1 MTYRDYY
8 KVLGVERGATPDDIS
23 RAYRKLAR
31 KYHPDVSKEAD
42 AEARFK
48 EIQEANEVLKDP
60 DKRRLYDKYGP
71 QWKAISEGR
80 QPPPGPDVSEMH
92 FDFGPFGV
100 GGNVNDLHSIFEQ
113 VFGAQQAQRAGARR
127 RPRPPRRDQETV
139 LDLSVADAF
148 RGGATDLQFTDTSTG
163 ERRRLSVNVPPGVR
177 EGQRIRL
184 AGQGAG
190 GADLF
195 LKVKVVAD
203 DRFRLKGDD
212 VYTTLRISAHEAVLG
227 GSASLDTL
235 DGKVKV
241 KIPPGSSTGRQIRLR
256 DRGYPTRAGGRGD
269 LYAELQIVVPPQPTD
284 EERALY
290 EQLAAVSRFD
300 PRA

>member
-8 KVLGVERGATPDDIS
+8 KVLGVERGATADDIS
-23 RAYRKLAR
+23 RSYRKLAR
-31 KYHPDVSKEAD
+31 KYHPDVSKEPD

-80 QPPPGPDVSEMH
+80 QPPQGPDPSEMH

-100 GGNVNDLHSIFEQ
+100 GSNVNDLHSIFEQ
-113 VFGAQQAQRAGARR
+113 VFGAQQQRAGARR
-127 RPRPPRRDQETV
+127 RQRPPRRDQETV

-195 LKVKVVAD
+195 LKVKIVAD

-212 VYTTLRISAHEAVLG
+212 VYTTLRISPHEAVLG
-227 GSASLDTL
+227 GSASLETL
-235 DGKVKV
+235 DGTVKV

-256 DRGYPTRAGGRGD
+256 ERGYPTRAGGRGD
-269 LYAELQIVVPPQPTD
+269 LYAEVQIAVPPKPTD

>member
-8 KVLGVERGATPDDIS
+8 KILGVDRNATAEEIS

-31 KYHPDVSKEAD
+31 KYHPDVSKEPD
-42 AEARFK
+42 AEERFK
-48 EIQEANEVLKDP
+48 EIQEAHEVLKDA

-80 QPPPGPDVSEMH
+80 QPPPGPGAAEMH

-100 GGNVNDLHSIFEQ
+100 GGIGGNLDDLHSIFEQ
-113 VFGAQQAQRAGARR
+113 VFGAQQRIPRRR
-127 RPRPPRRDQETV
+127 RPARRDQETV
-139 LDLSVADAF
+139 LELGVGDAY
-148 RGGATDLQFTDTSTG
+148 RGGVHDLQFTDTSTG
-163 ERRRLSVNVPPGVR
+163 ERRRLSVTVPPGVR

-190 GADLF
+190 GVDLY
-195 LKVKVVAD
+195 LRVKLVD
-203 DRFRLKGDD
+203 DARFRIDGDD
-212 VYTTLRISAHEAVLG
+212 VHTTLRIAPHEAVLG
-227 GSASLDTL
+227 TSAPLETL
-235 DGKVKV
+235 DGGVKVKV
-241 KIPPGSSTGRQIRLR
+241 PPGSSSGRQIRLR
-256 DRGYPTRAGGRGD
+256 GRGYPRRDGTRGD
-269 LYAELQIVVPPQPTD
+269 LYAEIQIVVPTHPSE

-290 EQLAAVSRFD
+290 EQLATVSRFD